1 MATKRDESA
10 RQVSR
15 LPRDSKLATL
25 RRRRHEEGR
34 DLKVVITQ
42 RDSETGGGKT
52 TLAVW
57 LALQWDIHGW
67 DGDAKGTVEAEE
79 FLDIYPDLD
88 AHSVL
93 IMDEAEE
100 LDARRSMQSENIEF
114 SKHWMTMRTRQIDSI
129 LTLPTAGALD
139 KRLLELADIRINVTA
154 RGQANVYRVKVDDH
168 DREATEWFLEEISW
182 PDLSDHPEYRAL
194 DAQKQDMIDQA
205 AEDVTEE
212 DEESTKSDLKR
223 AIRAEARQRR
233 QQGESLSD
241 IASNIPNNP
250 DTGAAYSRETVRRW
264 TKDVEKGEKA

>member
-1 MATKRDESA
+1 MATEQRWMA
-10 RQVSR
+10 R
-15 LPRDSKLATL
+15 LPSDSKLATL
-25 RRRRHEEGR
+25 RRRRHENGR

-67 DGDAKGTVEAEE
+67 DGEAKGTVEAGE

-182 PDLSDHPEYRAL
+182 PDVSDHPEYRSL
-194 DAQKQDMIDQA
+194 DEQKQNMIDSVGD
-205 AEDVTEE
+205 ETSD
-212 DEESTKSDLKR
+212 DEEQSSADLKR
-223 AIRAEARQRR
+223 AIRQEAKRR
-233 QQGESLSD
+233 RRRGESYKQ
-241 IASNIPNNP
+241 IAKNIPDNP
-250 DTGAAYSRETVRRW
+250 DTGAQYGKATVYRW
-264 TKDVEKGEKA
+264 CEDVEVEE